1 MQTSVIN
8 ISSYDFQLYGCSSS
22 RFNEKRCQQKLVIVV
37 KTEAEM
43 LVTDYVEILLLEVG
57 YHEHT

>member
-8 ISSYDFQLYGCSSS
+8 ISSYDFQLCGCSSS
-22 RFNEKRCQQKLVIVV
+22 RLNEKRCQQKLVIVV

-43 LVTDYVEILLLEVG
+43 LMTDYVEMLLLEVG
-57 YHEHT
+57 DNEHT